1 MAGRTVGSAADDAEL
16 KGRHARNFDDLND
29 AFAGEPFDAHLRF
42 LNFGYRP
49 LGSEG
54 RVGPRLGA
62 AFPNR
67 DSAQLLFQV
76 IGDAEIAGRDVV
88 EIGCGRGG
96 NLWLLRRT
104 HEPASVTGVDLSARC
119 IAFARR
125 SMNEDPGARFVVGDA
140 EDVPLDADSADIVLS
155 VETSCT
161 YPRIEAFFREVRRLL
176 LPSGRFLW
184 TDLVP
189 VSLVDPHLRVL
200 GSLGFEIDHRRDIT
214 ENVLA
219 ARTARAAR
227 QRKAFGDRP
236 IDDLPAVA
244 EFVGD
249 EGSEFHR
256 ALRDGTHRYLLFRLT
271 LTDDGPAPDGDL
283 FTAEEQ
289 NRIRSNAAMG
299 ARLLALP
306 SLIDDGSPADG

>member
-1 MAGRTVGSAADDAEL
+1 MTGRAVGSTADDEEL
-16 KGRHARNFDDLND
+16 KSRHARNFDDLND

-49 LGSEG
+49 LDSEG
-54 RVGPRLGA
+54 RLGPRLGA

-76 IGDAEIAGRDVV
+76 IGDAEIDGRDIV

-119 IAFARR
+119 IDFARE
-125 SMNEDPGARFVVGDA
+125 SVVDDPEARFVVGDA
-140 EDVPLDADSADIVLS
+140 EDVPLGADSADIVLS

-161 YPRIEAFFREVRRLL
+161 YPHVEAFFREVRRLL
-176 LPSGRFLW
+176 RPSGRFLW

-189 VSLVDPHLRVL
+189 VSLVDAHLRVL
-200 GSLGFEIDHRRDIT
+200 TGLGFEVDHRRDIT

-236 IDDLPAVA
+236 VGDLPAVA

-256 ALRDGTHRYLLFRLT
+256 ALRDGSHRYLLFRLT
-271 LTDDGPAPDGDL
+271 LADDGPAPDGDL
-283 FTAEEQ
+283 FTTEEQ
-289 NRIRSNAAMG
+289 NRIRSNAEMG

-306 SLIDDGSPADG
+306 SLTADGTPTDG